1 MVLGIRD
8 YLKKCGFH
16 DVVLG
21 LSGGLDSALTAV
33 LAVEAVGPK
42 HVHGVAMP
50 SRFSSEHS
58 LVDAEELAANL
69 GFELQTIPIE
79 AMHHAFEESVRP
91 FFADLPP
98 GIAEENMQARI
109 RGSLLMAMSNKFGRL
124 LLSTGNKSEWAV
136 GYCTLYGD
144 MCGGLAVLSDVPKTV
159 VYELAREVNRL
170 AGRALI
176 PLRTIEKLPSAELR
190 ENQTDQDTLPPY
202 ELLDAILEQYVERD
216 QAVENI
222 VAMGFDRL
230 TVERVARMV
239 EAAEHKRKQA
249 PVGLK
254 VTSRAFGT
262 GRRMPIAARFH

>member
-1 MVLGIRD
+1 M
-8 YLKKCGFH
+8 
-16 DVVLG
+16 
-21 LSGGLDSALTAV
+21 
-33 LAVEAVGPK
+33 
-42 HVHGVAMP
+42 
-50 SRFSSEHS
+50 
-58 LVDAEELAANL
+58 
-69 GFELQTIPIE
+69 
-79 AMHHAFEESVRP
+79 
-91 FFADLPP
+91 
-98 GIAEENMQARI
+98 
-109 RGSLLMAMSNKFGRL
+109 
-124 LLSTGNKSEWAV
+124 
-136 GYCTLYGD
+136 YGD

-159 VYELAREVNRL
+159 AYDLARAVNRS

-176 PLRTIEKLPSAELR
+176 PLRTIEKPPSAELR

-202 ELLDAILEQYVERD
+202 EVLDGILEQYVERD

-222 VAMGFDRL
+222 VAMGFDRP